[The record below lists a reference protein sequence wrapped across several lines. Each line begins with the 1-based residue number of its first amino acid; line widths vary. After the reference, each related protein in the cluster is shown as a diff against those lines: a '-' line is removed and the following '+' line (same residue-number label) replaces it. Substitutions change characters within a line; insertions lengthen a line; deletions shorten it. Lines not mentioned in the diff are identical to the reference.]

1 MIRVIKYN
9 ICAELCGYE
18 SESATHKRPFANLD
32 LAMQNAL
39 SYYQLLW
46 RNVKSY
52 HPITNLSSTI
62 VAVFSFNSFILVSN
76 CIQWCHWYFHVS
88 LTGIYQHAQKHMFRF
103 MSFHAG
109 AAAPTD
115 SGSSMHLFG
124 FTWLPKS
131 VPSHCRRLR
140 WQESNKVRY
149 CGTWCPG
156 TKSYIA
162 LCRLH
167 QWATALQCWD
177 HDVHIYHISRKKQ
190 PQRGTMHRV

>member
-124 FTWLPKS
+124 FTWLLKS
-131 VPSHCRRLR
+131 VPSHCRRFEMARKQQSTVLR
-140 WQESNKVRY
+140 YLMPRNKIVH
-149 CGTWCPG
+149 CALSLTSMSHCFAMLGSWC
-156 TKSYIA
+156 THLSYFA
-162 LCRLH
+162 
-167 QWATALQCWD
+167 
-177 HDVHIYHISRKKQ
+177 
-190 PQRGTMHRV
+190 